1 MQWEI
6 FIIKEFF
13 QAWNSQLA
21 LILLVLRNIFRK
33 ILFAYIELIRGRTD
47 FENISCLE
55 EGLRIDGVLLDSP
68 FHSVGWT
75 LNRSRIATFIG

>member
-1 MQWEI
+1 MKFSI
-6 FIIKEFF
+6 SSYIIGVK
-13 QAWNSQLA
+13 NT
-21 LILLVLRNIFRK
+21 FRK

-68 FHSVGWT
+68 FHSIGWT